1 MQIIDFSGLHPLQK
15 KERKIM
21 QIVPRTLI
29 EDTLYQMEE
38 DPEDAIHDSY
48 GGKRLGMDRCFG
60 VQIDSEHHIVPFFI
74 HLTRMVDEENNDSI
88 DIDLP
93 IFLYNAMRSY
103 SLGRGMIF
111 YFPGF
116 TISDE

>member
-1 MQIIDFSGLHPLQK
+1 MK
-15 KERKIM
+15 T
-21 QIVPRTLI
+21 VPRTLI
-29 EDTLYQMEE
+29 EETLYQMDE
-38 DPEDAIHDSY
+38 DPEGAIHDSY
-48 GGKRLGMDRCFG
+48 SGKFMYGEKCFG
-60 VQIDSEHHIVPFFI
+60 VQLDSEHHIVPFFI
-74 HLTRMVDEENNDSI
+74 HLTRMVSEENNDSL

-93 IFLYNAMRSY
+93 ISLYNSMRSD